1 MNYSQHLGITTGQVE
16 GLGYDRPG
24 ARRMSDL
31 LNRLIDD
38 AIHYESR
45 ISSDTELGGLIL
57 EPRTDAGR
65 RRSSVHRRMV
75 WQAIEVRA
83 ERTVSVRRLQ
93 GSASTWSIH

>member
-45 ISSDTELGGLIL
+45 ISSDTELGGSYSNL
-57 EPRTDAGR
+57 EHTQERSRTAH
-65 RRSSVHRRMV
+65 RS
-75 WQAIEVRA
+75 
-83 ERTVSVRRLQ
+83 VSR
-93 GSASTWSIH
+93 

>member
-45 ISSDTELGGLIL
+45 SHPIPSLAAHT
-57 EPRTDAGR
+57 RTSNRCRTPPVVCTPQDGMA
-65 RRSSVHRRMV
+65 
-75 WQAIEVRA
+75 AI
-83 ERTVSVRRLQ
+83 
-93 GSASTWSIH
+93 